1 MKQYEERMSVIMKK
15 IISIVLS
22 IAIIF
27 STMIIASA
35 LSYNGFSYRTT
46 LSRDEI
52 IITGYTGTDK
62 KIIVP
67 SEIKGLPV
75 AIINK
80 DAFMYNKEITSVT
93 IPSTVEEIGD
103 NAFMYCSNLSEFD
116 FNNANATIGNNSFYG
131 CTSLLTLK
139 DTSNIS
145 KINTSAFD
153 NTAWI
158 NNQSEGVVYVGKNL
172 YKFKGTMSENA
183 SVTVKS
189 GTVSISPDAFLN
201 QTKLAKISFPT
212 SLKNVGYRAF
222 CGCTS
227 LKTVTLLKHIEN
239 IESTAFGYQEI
250 RNGTSIAY
258 VPISNF
264 KIITEENS
272 AAHKYAQAGNLNY
285 ELLSAEIKATSI
297 KLNKTSINCKVG
309 SENTLTAEILPTN
322 ATNKK
327 VSWSSSDTSVATV
340 SADGKVTAKANGTA
354 TITCKT
360 TDGSNLSAT
369 CIINVTGETVKIKKL
384 RFSKVFVKW
393 GAGRT
398 DTMMPEISPANATN
412 QKLEWESSNP
422 DVLKVDANGK
432 ITGVSSG
439 VVLLTCK
446 TTDGSNKKSTC
457 IVTVNPGTPQ
467 GLKASKVS
475 GTSAKITWTPSASAT
490 GYYVYRATSENGSY
504 KKVGT
509 VKEATFTD
517 RNLKAGTAY
526 YYKVVSYDFGI
537 IFLFKST
544 MSLPAKITM

>member
-1 MKQYEERMSVIMKK
+1 MKK
-15 IISIVLS
+15 IISLILSVLIV
-22 IAIIF
+22 F
-27 STMIIASA
+27 STVVMASA
-35 LSYNGFSYRTT
+35 LSYEGFSYRTT

-52 IITGYTGTDK
+52 IITGYTGTEK
-62 KIIVP
+62 NISVP
-67 SEIKGLPV
+67 AEIKGLPV

-80 DAFMYNKEITSVT
+80 EAFMYNKDITSVS
-93 IPSTVEEIGD
+93 IPSSVEEIGD

-116 FNNANATIGNNSFYG
+116 FNNANATVGNNAFYG
-131 CTSLLTLK
+131 CSVLLTLK
-139 DTSNIS
+139 DTGNIS

-153 NTAWI
+153 NTAWL
-158 NNQSEGVVYVGKNL
+158 NNQPEGVVYIGKNL
-172 YKFKGTMSENA
+172 YKFKGTMSQNA
-183 SVTVKS
+183 NITVKS

-201 QTKLAKISFPT
+201 KTDLAKISFPT
-212 SLKNVGYRAF
+212 TLKNVGYRAF

-227 LKTVTLLKHIEN
+227 LMSVTLLKHIEN
-239 IESTAFGYQEI
+239 IESTAFGYKEV

-258 VPISNF
+258 VPISGF

-272 AAHKYAQAGNLNY
+272 AGHKYAQSGNLSF
-285 ELLSAEIKATSI
+285 ELINSQIKATSI
-297 KLNKTSINCKVG
+297 KLNKTQIDCKVG
-309 SENTLTAEILPTN
+309 SENILTAEILPANT
-322 ATNKK
+322 TNKT

-369 CIINVTGETVKIKKL
+369 CVINVTSETVKIKTL

-398 DTMMPEISPANATN
+398 DTLMPEISPANVTN
-412 QKLEWESSNP
+412 RKLTWESSNP

-439 VVLLTCK
+439 IVLLTCR

-467 GLKASKVS
+467 GIKASKVS
-475 GTSAKITWTPSASAT
+475 DTSAKITWTPSVSAT
-490 GYYVYRATSENGSY
+490 GYYVYRATSEDGSY

-509 VKEATFTD
+509 VKEANFTD
-517 RNLKAGTAY
+517 QNLKAGTTY

-544 MSLPAKITM
+544 KSAATKITM